1 MYLRTMGK
9 KKISLSADQLRDLM
23 VDGECNLVGS
33 VYEVSGVEGLYVR
46 FDEGGVLRKVDAPEK
61 QPVGRPKKVK
71 DECVSAPVGRPRST
85 RIKSKATSGI
95 FADKVGK
102 FVEGQVIDVE
112 STYPRRV
119 EILRVEVKQAEDI
132 SDKEW
137 KEMGCVWTADFVAKN
152 VKALALLDNGLS
164 MKDEVGLYW
173 YKEVSVE

>member
-1 MYLRTMGK
+1 MK
-9 KKISLSADQLRDLM
+9 KKIKLSSDQLRSLM
-23 VDGECNLVGS
+23 VDGECSIVGS
-33 VYEVSGVEGLYVR
+33 VYEVLGVEGLYVR
-46 FDEGGVLRKVDAPEK
+46 FYEGDVLRKVDAHAK
-61 QPVGRPKKVK
+61 RPVGRPKKVK
-71 DECVSAPVGRPRST
+71 EEGVSAPVGRPRST
-85 RIKSKATSGI
+85 RIKSRATSGV

-152 VKALALLDNGLS
+152 VKVLALLENGLT

-173 YKEVSVE
+173 YKEASVE

>member
-1 MYLRTMGK
+1 MK
-9 KKISLSADQLRDLM
+9 KKISLSSEQVEQLFLNGKCDILN
-23 VDGECNLVGS
+23 E
-33 VYEVSGVEGLYVR
+33 VYEVSHLSGVYVKI
-46 FDEGGVLRKVDAPEK
+46 DENGKLVRVDAPEK
-61 QPVGRPKKVK
+61 RPVGRPKKVK
-71 DECVSAPVGRPRST
+71 EEGVSAPVGRPRST
-85 RIKSKATSGI
+85 RIKSRATSGI

-137 KEMGCVWTADFVAKN
+137 KDMGCVWTADFVKRN
-152 VKALALLDNGLS
+152 VQELALLENGLS

>member
-1 MYLRTMGK
+1 MEK
-9 KKISLSADQLRDLM
+9 KKIKLSADQLRDLM
-23 VDGECNLVGS
+23 VDSECNLVGS

-46 FDEGGVLRKVDAPEK
+46 FDEGDVLRKVDAPEK
-61 QPVGRPKKVK
+61 RPVGRPKKVK
-71 DECVSAPVGRPRST
+71 EEGVSAPVGRPRKT
-85 RIKSKATSGI
+85 RIKSRATSGV

-119 EILRVEVKQAEDI
+119 EILRVEVKQAEEI

-152 VKALALLDNGLS
+152 VKVLALLENGLS

>member
-1 MYLRTMGK
+1 
-9 KKISLSADQLRDLM
+9 M
-23 VDGECNLVGS
+23 VEGACSIVGS

-46 FDEGGVLRKVDAPEK
+46 FDEGGVLAKVDAPLK
-61 QPVGRPKKVK
+61 RPVGRPKKVK
-71 DECVSAPVGRPRST
+71 EECVSAPVGRPRST
-85 RIKSKATSGI
+85 RIKSRATSGV

-137 KEMGCVWTADFVAKN
+137 KEMGCVWTADFVKRN
-152 VKALALLDNGLS
+152 VQVLALLENGLS

-173 YKEVSVE
+173 YKEVGVE